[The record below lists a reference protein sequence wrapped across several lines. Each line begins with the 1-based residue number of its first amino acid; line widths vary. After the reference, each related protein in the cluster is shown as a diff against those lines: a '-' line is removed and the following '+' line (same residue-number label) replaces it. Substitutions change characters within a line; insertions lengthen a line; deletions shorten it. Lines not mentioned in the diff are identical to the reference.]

1 MRQQLTETIA
11 SVATVLPTVLNKKPN
26 ESENNYCCIL
36 HDSVKWPFWLSG
48 ITNTFLP
55 LGYFCIH
62 LNYVQSPWRRRKY
75 IHLKHWNRHLL
86 CGMKIRKTTIV
97 WTAAMK
103 TLQLTAAVQLRG
115 FSKLKRNAPRQQTV
129 CWIIVNVVLDS
140 ELDILCQKLCLF
152 GEIWGPRSG
161 VAVCLRGSRHP
172 GGSRWT
178 CLQVSYSPSRL
189 DSLTPKD
196 TGTVILLNISNH
208 SRTME

>member
-1 MRQQLTETIA
+1 MRQQLTETIT
-11 SVATVLPTVLNKKPN
+11 SVTTVLPTVLNKKPN
-26 ESENNYCCIL
+26 ESEKNYCCIL

-55 LGYFCIH
+55 LSYFCIH

-75 IHLKHWNRHLL
+75 VHLKHWNRHLL
-86 CGMKIRKTTIV
+86 CGMKIWKTTTV
-97 WTAAMK
+97 WAAAMK
-103 TLQLTAAVQLRG
+103 IWRLTAAVQLPG
-115 FSKLKRNAPRQQTV
+115 CSKLKQNAPSQQTV

-140 ELDILCQKLCLF
+140 ELDNLCQKLFIQWDLRSSQWCSCL
-152 GEIWGPRSG
+152 S
-161 VAVCLRGSRHP
+161 GSRHP

-178 CLQVSYSPSRL
+178 CLQVSNSPSRL

-196 TGTVILLNISNH
+196 TGTLILLNVCNH